1 MKLCCS
7 RFRDFNK
14 IELHTGASSCMQFI
28 INDKDVTEIKYKPDV
43 DGSRISKVQDKN
55 VWDITNIDEVL
66 KQ

>member
-1 MKLCCS
+1 
-7 RFRDFNK
+7 
-14 IELHTGASSCMQFI
+14 MQFI